1 MKGMCKNSIVVIR
14 LVLLAVIFTG
24 CSPVLKAQQAL
35 YLDKNQPIEK
45 RVANLMQR
53 MTLEEKVA
61 QMCQY
66 VGVEHMKE
74 AEENLSVEEMANSDA
89 SGFYTNLHSSE
100 VENMVEK
107 GLIGSF
113 LHVVTAEEAN
123 YLQKLALKS
132 RLKIPLIIGIDAIH
146 GNGLYSGA
154 TIYPTPISL
163 ASTFEPALAEISSQ
177 QTALEMRATG
187 THWTFT
193 PNVDVARDAR
203 WGRVGETFGEDPYL
217 VTQMGVAS
225 INGFQQKDFTGE
237 GKVLACV
244 KHLIAGSEPPNG
256 LNLAPMDVSERT
268 LREVFLPPYKAAVEA
283 GVFSAMT
290 AHNEVNGIPSH
301 NNAWMMTDIM
311 RNEFGFEGF
320 YVSDWMDIERL
331 HNLHAVASTQKE
343 ACFLTVDAG
352 MDMHMHGPNFLKPV
366 MELVEEKRLTEER
379 INESVTK
386 ILTAKFKLGLFEN
399 SIVDLKKIDKIVF
412 QKSHQEVALEAAR
425 KSIVLLKNENL
436 LPLNTDK
443 YKNILVTGPNADDQT
458 VLGDWALVQPDENVI
473 TIKEGIQQVAPSSCN
488 ITFFDSGD
496 DIRDM
501 KDDKIDETARIA
513 EQKDLVIVVVGSNA
527 MRYHWNNRTT
537 GENVARAD
545 INLAGKQLQLVKKI
559 HATGTPVLIVFTG
572 GRPLSTPW
580 IDEHIPAILQAWEP
594 GSFAGQAVAEIVF
607 GKVNPSGKLPITI
620 PRSVG
625 QIQTIYNHKAAH
637 YYRKYTFEKTGPLYP
652 FGYGMSYTTF
662 SYSKPR
668 ISEPSIEKNETTTV
682 SAVITNT
689 GKVAGEEIVQLYI
702 NDEYSSVT
710 RPLKELKG
718 FKRIALA
725 PGESKEVVFDITP
738 EMLSFYDVNMK
749 FIVESGAFKI
759 MVGSSSKN
767 EDLQSTTLIVR

>member
-1 MKGMCKNSIVVIR
+1 MYKNSISTITLA
-14 LVLLAVIFTG
+14 LVAIIFTN

-35 YLDKNQPIEK
+35 YMDKNQPVEQ
-45 RVANLMQR
+45 RVADLMQR

-66 VGVEHMKE
+66 VGVEHMKA
-74 AEENLSVEEMANSDA
+74 AEENLSAEEMANSDA
-89 SGFYTNLHSSE
+89 SGFYPNLHSTDVE
-100 VENMVEK
+100 KMVEN

-123 YLQKLALKS
+123 YLQRLAAKS

-163 ASTFEPALAEISSQ
+163 ASTFEPTLAEISSQ

-187 THWTFT
+187 SHWAFT

-225 INGFQQKDFTGE
+225 INGLQQHDFTGAH
-237 GKVLACV
+237 KVIACV

-311 RNEFGFEGF
+311 RNEYGFKGF

-331 HNLHAVASTQKE
+331 QNLHAVAPTQKE

-366 MELVEEKRLTEER
+366 MELVKENRLTKER
-379 INESVTK
+379 INESVEK

-399 SIVDLKKIDKIVF
+399 SIVDLKKIDEIVF
-412 QKSHQEVALEAAR
+412 QKSHQATALEAAR
-425 KSIVLLKNENL
+425 KSIVLLKNEDL
-436 LPLNTDK
+436 LPLDAEK

-473 TIKEGIQQVAPSSCN
+473 TIKEGIMQVAPSFSN

-501 KDDKIDETARIA
+501 KDEKIEEAARIA
-513 EQKDLVIVVVGSNA
+513 EKKDLVIVVVGSNA

-580 IDEHIPAILQAWEP
+580 IDENILAIVQAWEP
-594 GSFAGQAVAEIVF
+594 GSFAGQAVAEIIF
-607 GKVNPSGKLPITI
+607 GKVNPSGKLPISI

-652 FGYGMSYTTF
+652 FGYGMSYTTYE
-662 SYSKPR
+662 YSKPS
-668 ISEPSIEKNETTTV
+668 ISNALIEKNGTTTV
-682 SAVITNT
+682 SATVTNT

-702 NDEYSSVT
+702 NDEFSSVT

-718 FKRIALA
+718 FRRIALA
-725 PGESKEVVFDITP
+725 PGESKEVKFDITP

-749 FIVESGAFKI
+749 YIVEAGAFKI
-759 MVGSSSKN
+759 MVGSSSKD
-767 EDLQSTTLIVR
+767 EDLQTVILTVE

>member
-1 MKGMCKNSIVVIR
+1 MYKKIKSTVSLVFVV
-14 LVLLAVIFTG
+14 LSFSS
-24 CSPVLKAQQAL
+24 CSSMLQAQQAL
-35 YLDKNQPIEK
+35 YLDENQPVEQ
-45 RVANLMQR
+45 RVADLMQR

-74 AEENLSVEEMANSDA
+74 AEKNLSAEEMANSDA
-89 SGFYTNLHSSE
+89 SGFYPNLHSTD
-100 VENMVEK
+100 VEKMIEK

-123 YLQKLALKS
+123 YLQELALKS
-132 RLKIPLIIGIDAIH
+132 RLRIPLIIGIDAIH

-187 THWTFT
+187 SHWAFT

-217 VTQMGVAS
+217 VTQMGIAS
-225 INGFQQKDFTGE
+225 INGLQQHDFTGAH
-237 GKVLACV
+237 KVIACV

-301 NNAWMMTDIM
+301 NNAWMMEDIM
-311 RNEFGFEGF
+311 RDEYGFKGF

-331 HNLHAVASTQKE
+331 QNLHAVASTQKE

-366 MELVEEKRLTEER
+366 MELVNENRLTEER
-379 INESVTK
+379 INESVVK

-399 SIVDLKKIDKIVF
+399 SIVDLKKIDEIVF
-412 QKSHQEVALEAAR
+412 QKSHQKVALEAAR
-425 KSIVLLKNENL
+425 KSIVLLKNEDL
-436 LPLNTDK
+436 LPLDAEK

-458 VLGDWALVQPDENVI
+458 ILGDWALVQPDENVI
-473 TIKEGIQQVAPSSCN
+473 TIKEGIQQVAPAFSN

-501 KDDKIDETARIA
+501 KDEKIEEVSRIA
-513 EQKDLVIVVVGSNA
+513 EHNDLAIVVVGSNA

-559 HATGTPVLIVFTG
+559 YATGTPVLIVFTG

-580 IDEHIPAILQAWEP
+580 IDEHIPAIVQAWEP
-594 GSFAGQAVAEIVF
+594 GSFAGQAVAEIIF
-607 GKVNPSGKLPITI
+607 GKVNPSGKLPISI

-652 FGYGMSYTTF
+652 FGYGMSYTTY
-662 SYSKPR
+662 SYSKPSL
-668 ISEPSIEKNETTTV
+668 SEALIEKNGVTIV
-682 SAVITNT
+682 SATVTNT

-702 NDEYSSVT
+702 NDQFSSVT

-718 FKRIALA
+718 FIRIALA
-725 PGESKEVVFDITP
+725 PGESKEVEFEITP

-749 FIVESGAFKI
+749 YIVEPGAFKI
-759 MVGSSSKN
+759 MIGSSSRDEN
-767 EDLQSTTLIVR
+767 LQTVILTVK